1 MAESGE
7 PIEHPTVYRSVVFAF
22 AVWSAHFIVAYGAVL
37 IFPGQPSAR
46 WIAIAAAIAAVGALT
61 VWTVLQRPAPRLGLA
76 AVGLALAAIV
86 LGTFPA
92 IVG

>member
-1 MAESGE
+1 M
-7 PIEHPTVYRSVVFAF
+7 YRSIVFAF

-37 IFPGQPSAR
+37 IFPGQPIAR
-46 WIAIAAAIAAVGALT
+46 WVAIAAMFAAMGALT
-61 VWTVLQRPAPRLGLA
+61 LWIVLHRPFPRLALA